1 VTQAQPIE
9 KTTPKIE
16 EGVFCPACKKEKSQ
30 IVWLGVSGDP
40 EWPVYFCRHCRL
52 RFIKPKF
59 DDLKAYYRGEYR
71 KTHSDSRGHTS
82 KNGETPEE
90 TAHDRFVMQQFAATG
105 SANAFKAVIP
115 AGASVLE
122 VGASA
127 GGFLSHIQDDYDVF
141 ATEWN
146 SDDVAFLKKHEMQ
159 VDDRDLP
166 DVFPGKKFTAVVAR
180 QVLEHQTDP
189 VGFLEQCK
197 DKLIGGGWLFLEI
210 PNVNNALVSVYALPE
225 YLNWYYQ
232 TPHITYWE
240 PEVVGSLLN
249 ALGFEAKIEPIQR
262 FGLLQAAAWITRRHD
277 SAEVATIPPK
287 VVSPKHPLAG
297 VLNRLW
303 AELDRKYRIGMT
315 TFGTTDQMRIIGRR
329 REI

>member
-30 IVWLGVSGDP
+30 ILRLGISGDP

-59 DDLKAYYRGEYR
+59 DDLKAYYRDEYR

-90 TAHDRFVMQQFAATG
+90 TALDRFSIQQFAATS
-105 SANAFKAVIP
+105 SANAFKAAIP

-127 GGFLSHIQDDYDVF
+127 GGFLSHIQHDYDVF

-146 SDDVAFLKKHEMQ
+146 PDDIAFLREHEMQ

-189 VGFLEQCK
+189 VEFLEQCK

-225 YLNWYYQ
+225 YLDWYYQ

-240 PEVVGSLLN
+240 PEVVGSLLS

-262 FGLLQAAAWITRRHD
+262 FGLLQAAAWITRRADFH
-277 SAEVATIPPK
+277 EVANIPPK
-287 VVSPKHPLAG
+287 VVGPKHPLAG

>member
-1 VTQAQPIE
+1 VTQAQPTE

-16 EGVFCPACKKEKSQ
+16 EGVFCPACKKENSR
-30 IVWLGVSGDP
+30 ILRLGISGDP

-52 RFIKPKF
+52 QFIKPKF
-59 DDLKAYYRGEYR
+59 DDLKAYYRDEYR
-71 KTHSDSRGHTS
+71 KTHSDSYGHSSNNTEIS
-82 KNGETPEE
+82 KE
-90 TAHDRFVMQQFAATG
+90 TAHDRFVIQQFAAIE
-105 SANAFKAVIP
+105 SAKAFKEAVP

-146 SDDVAFLKKHEMQ
+146 PDDVEFLKEHEMQ

-189 VGFLEQCK
+189 VEFLEQCK
-197 DKLIGGGWLFLEI
+197 DKLIGGGWLFLEL
-210 PNVNNALVSVYALPE
+210 PNVNNALASVYGLPE

-240 PEVVGSLLN
+240 PEGVGSLLS
-249 ALGFEAKIEPIQR
+249 ALGFEAKIAPVQR
-262 FGLLQAAAWITRRHD
+262 FGLLQAASWITRRADHH
-277 SAEVATIPPK
+277 EVGNVPPK
-287 VVSPKHPLAG
+287 VVRRQHPLAA

-303 AELDRKYRIGMT
+303 AELDRKYRIAMT
-315 TFGTTDQMRIIGRR
+315 TFGTTDQMRVIGRR